1 MLTLPGRKN
10 RSVRRENRRGTAVV
24 EMALISPVLFLFIF
38 GLLELGRI
46 YWVQRSLRSACQDA
60 VRYGTIRGVEVEDVV
75 ARVQERIATSIDPSV
90 CQIIVRDASI
100 YDTSGPYPHQEH
112 VDDGFVSLPEF
123 NAENPLSEQDP
134 GSMIVVRAEVAYE
147 DITYLPLGTMSRLM
161 GLVANAPPESLFEG
175 LTFSCYTFARH
186 E

>member
-1 MLTLPGRKN
+1 
-10 RSVRRENRRGTAVV
+10 
-24 EMALISPVLFLFIF
+24 MALISPVLFLFVF

-46 YWVQRSLRSACQDA
+46 YWIQRSLRSACQDG
-60 VRYGTIRGVEVEDVV
+60 VRYGTVRGVEVDDV
-75 ARVQERIATSIDPSV
+75 IDLVRRRLMGSV
-90 CQIIVRDASI
+90 DPDDCDIIVRDASI

-112 VDDGFVSLPEF
+112 VDDGFVALPEF
-123 NAENPLSEQDP
+123 GGDNPLSLQAP

-147 DITYLPLGTMSRLM
+147 DITYLPLGTLSRIMSVVS
-161 GLVANAPPESLFEG
+161 GAPPQAVFEG